1 MRLTITILGYDV
13 VEVEVSR
20 GGDLD
25 DVDLSDY
32 ELSSDIERADAAAW
46 RDETDDEDA
55 PHRPRIIAAGAH
67 RARRR
72 RAPVI
77 AIGTKHRNGPID
89 VNPKTKGTNGFGFGS
104 SIEF

>member
-1 MRLTITILGYDV
+1 MRLIIVLFGFEV
-13 VEVEVSR
+13 LAVEVDGYEE
-20 GGDLD
+20 

-32 ELSSDIERADAAAW
+32 ELSSDIERADVAAW

-77 AIGTKHRNGPID
+77 ALGSKHRNGPVD
-89 VNPKTKGTNGFGFGS
+89 VNPKTKGPNGFGFGS
-104 SIEF
+104 SI

>member
-1 MRLTITILGYDV
+1 MLIVLRLFGREVLA
-13 VEVEVSR
+13 VEVDGYEE
-20 GGDLD
+20 

-72 RAPVI
+72 RAPVV
-77 AIGTKHRNGPID
+77 AIGTKHRNGPVD
-89 VNPKTKGTNGFGFGS
+89 VNSKTKGTNGFGFGS
-104 SIEF
+104 SI

>member
-1 MRLTITILGYDV
+1 MRVALCIFGFEVLA
-13 VEVEVSR
+13 VEVDGYEE
-20 GGDLD
+20 

-32 ELSSDIERADAAAW
+32 ELSSETERADHQAW
-46 RDETDDEDA
+46 RDDVFDEDA
-55 PHRPRIIAAGAH
+55 EPRPRIIAAGVH

-77 AIGTKHRNGPID
+77 AIGTRHRNGPVD

>member
-1 MRLTITILGYDV
+1 MRVALCIFGFEVLA
-13 VEVEVSR
+13 VEVDGYEE
-20 GGDLD
+20 

-32 ELSSDIERADAAAW
+32 ELSSETERADLAAW
-46 RDETDDEDA
+46 REEHDEDA
-55 PHRPRIIAAGAH
+55 EPRPRIIAAGAH

-89 VNPKTKGTNGFGFGS
+89 VNPKTKGTNGFGFS
-104 SIEF
+104 PIR